1 MASYGQEG
9 KNGVSPPKMA
19 KLATGNN
26 RDRKCPCKCT
36 LLIKFWSQTTW
47 RSGSGSQLG
56 KLGKAI
62 KSANSTGNGN
72 WISSWELGPK
82 YTLKL
87 NICGKRGNLSK
98 CRKIV
103 PFDHLQISLS
113 LYR

>member
-72 WISSWELGPK
+72 WI
-82 YTLKL
+82 
-87 NICGKRGNLSK
+87 
-98 CRKIV
+98 
-103 PFDHLQISLS
+103 
-113 LYR
+113 